1 MKVDS
6 PVSEDVVTVAVGSED
21 VLINSVLSAGVAVS
35 PGDADGISEVSNIS
49 DDESATWDLSEMK
62 GNPEAS
68 VAI

>member
-6 PVSEDVVTVAVGSED
+6 PVSEDAVPVAVGSED
-21 VLINSVLSAGVAVS
+21 VLINSVLSADVAVS
-35 PGDADGISEVSNIS
+35 LGDADGISEVSNIS
-49 DDESATWDLSEMK
+49 DDESSAWDISEMK

>member
-49 DDESATWDLSEMK
+49 DESATWDISEMK